1 MGKALLLWEH
11 HCSSP
16 TGPKHRSTRQHQTM
30 RQGQFQL
37 LQLHPSRSQQ
47 LSYIKNNNNNKKE
60 GQKKKKT
67 RKKPNKPNPKPTKKT
82 PNQPQSMFAFPAII
96 FQPSPGNVL
105 AMGTPSLAPA
115 GTAPGPA
122 TPTSDASKQE
132 FASSLPWKISK
143 VRHLVVN
150 NWSIR

>member
-67 RKKPNKPNPKPTKKT
+67 RKKPNKPNPKPTKKHQT
-82 PNQPQSMFAFPAII
+82 NPKACL
-96 FQPSPGNVL
+96 PSPLSSSNPAQ
-105 AMGTPSLAPA
+105 AMCSPWELHPWLLQALPQAPLPPRPMHRSKSLRRRCRERFQRLGT
-115 GTAPGPA
+115 
-122 TPTSDASKQE
+122 
-132 FASSLPWKISK
+132 
-143 VRHLVVN
+143 
-150 NWSIR
+150 